1 MKAKVSRIFQYALDS
16 ALEGDRDAVREYLDE
31 YQSQI
36 LAVAKSIDDLKQEL
50 ERLKDE
56 HTAIC
61 VVYGA
66 KGGAK

>member
-1 MKAKVSRIFQYALDS
+1 MKAKVSSIFQYALDS

-36 LAVAKSIDDLKQEL
+36 LDVAKRIDGLKQEL
-50 ERLKDE
+50 ERLNDE

-61 VVYGA
+61 VVYSS